1 MQDSPFPEF
10 HPRVVRQDVDQISQ
24 PPQKSMEFG
33 DLILQPGLHTECL
46 LKEAGLN
53 DREIRQL
60 ALDGALGEVQRSA
73 RVNVKL

>member
-1 MQDSPFPEF
+1 
-10 HPRVVRQDVDQISQ
+10 
-24 PPQKSMEFG
+24 MEFG